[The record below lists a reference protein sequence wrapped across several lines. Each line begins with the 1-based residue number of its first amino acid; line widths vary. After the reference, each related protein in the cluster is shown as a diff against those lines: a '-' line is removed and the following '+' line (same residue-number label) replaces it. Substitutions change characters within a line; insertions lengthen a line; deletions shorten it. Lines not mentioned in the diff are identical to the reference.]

1 MPRQANICIF
11 AINLYLLN
19 FIFIRKP
26 MFQLINL
33 PYRENEL
40 EPAISAETIALHH
53 GKHLATYVNNLNNL
67 LPGTEFD
74 GMPLEEIVAKANGGI
89 FNNAGQILNHNLYFE
104 QLQAPSKDNFPVGK
118 LAEAIDEQFGSFEAF
133 KEKFTA
139 AAVTLFGS
147 GWAWLASDAD
157 GTLHILQMPNADNPA
172 IKGLKPLMTMDVWEH
187 AYYVDYRNRRPDHIA
202 AMWEILNWQKI
213 EQRYIL

>member
-1 MPRQANICIF
+1 M
-11 AINLYLLN
+11 Y
-19 FIFIRKP
+19 
-26 MFQLINL
+26 QLINL
-33 PYRENEL
+33 PYGANEL
-40 EPAISAETIALHH
+40 EPVISAETIALHH

-67 LPGTEFD
+67 LPGSEFEESS
-74 GMPLEEIVAKANGGI
+74 LQEIVAKATGGI

-104 QLQAPSKDNFPVGK
+104 QLQAPSDENQPIGK
-118 LAEAIDEQFGSFEAF
+118 LADAINEQFGSFDAF

-157 GTLHILQMPNADNPA
+157 GNLKILQEPNAGNPVT
-172 IKGLKPLMTMDVWEH
+172 KGLRPLMTMDVWEH

-202 AMWEILNWQKI
+202 AMWSIINWKEVERRFTSI
-213 EQRYIL
+213 